1 MTEDCTEVID
11 TKKEAINKMGG
22 SELNLA
28 ELPTEILI
36 HICHFLDAAFVRNVL
51 SRVNRRLAQLVCDPI
66 IWKLRISARWPSRYP
81 PVSPEEPPWEWARAC
96 ASREKFS
103 NSWSKHETL
112 KEKVK
117 VRGHYSSVD
126 TVLLLEHGLLVTG
139 SRDRSLALWNV
150 HHMEEEVGS
159 KGGLIQKWADVHKGW
174 VWSLCADA
182 RPNEPTVVSCGWDN
196 KVHIWKLTN
205 TEMILE
211 NSINCTTALLCSDIH
226 SASRTVVLG
235 TFDKK
240 VKMFDMRLAKP
251 TVMSVKHHRMPV
263 LSVSALPNSSHNVI
277 SASEDG
283 TLAMM
288 DRRNRKVVS
297 RLHFPNGS
305 YPMCMKLMDEG
316 VNCLVVGDKIGG
328 LHLIDANKMEEI
340 KEIKNLHS
348 NKITG
353 IDVSLS
359 GIVTTSSDKTVKILQ
374 PDMSLN
380 VITTLQV
387 ADIGDVVSVSMD
399 DDCLAAGSSSEVVQV
414 WRPKIDNNSN
424 EIQVE
429 QDN

>member
-1 MTEDCTEVID
+1 
-11 TKKEAINKMGG
+11 MGAD
-22 SELNLA
+22 LNLA

-36 HICHFLDAAFVRNVL
+36 HICHFLDAAFVRTVL

-81 PVSPEEPPWEWARAC
+81 PISPEEPPWEWARAC

-103 NSWSKHETL
+103 NNWAKHESV

-126 TVLLLEHGLLVTG
+126 TVLLMEHGLLVTG

-150 HHMEEEVGS
+150 NQMEEEGGGN

-174 VWSLCADA
+174 VWSLSSDA
-182 RPNEPTVVSCGWDN
+182 NNGSTVVSCGWDN
-196 KVHIWKLTN
+196 TAHLWKLTN

-226 SASRTVVLG
+226 SASGTVVVG

-240 VKMFDMRLAKP
+240 VKMFDMRSAKP
-251 TVMSVKHHRMPV
+251 TIMAVKHHKMPV
-263 LSVSALPNSSHNVI
+263 LAVAALPNSSYGVI

-297 RLHFPNGS
+297 RLHFANGS
-305 YPMCMKLMDEG
+305 YPMCMKLMDDG
-316 VNCLVVGDKIGG
+316 VNCLVVGDKLGG
-328 LHLIDANKMEEI
+328 LHLIDANKMEVI
-340 KEIKNLHS
+340 KELKNLHS
-348 NKITG
+348 HKITG
-353 IDVSLS
+353 IDVSMS
-359 GIVTTSSDKTVKILQ
+359 GIVTTSSDKMIQILQ
-374 PDMSLN
+374 PDLSLN
-380 VITTLQV
+380 IITTLQV
-387 ADIGDVVSVSMD
+387 GDIGDVVSVSMD
-399 DDCLAAGSSSEVVQV
+399 DDCLAAGSSSEIVQV
-414 WRPKIDNNSN
+414 WRPKIDGNSN
-424 EIQVE
+424 EIKELQE
-429 QDN
+429 N